1 MLEFS
6 ETEIN
11 ALLITIKVSLWGLFF
26 TSPIAIFFAWLLSRK
41 NFFGKN
47 VLNAILHLPLVIP
60 PVVIGYILIIILGRE
75 GFLGKILYESFNVTI
90 VFSWQAASIASSVV
104 AFPLFLRPIRQAF
117 ETINPQFEEAA
128 FTLGA
133 NKLNT
138 YFFITL
144 PILIPGIINGALLF
158 VARAIGEFGATITF
172 AANIPGVTQTIPLAL
187 YSATMTPNGES
198 LALRLIMISLL
209 LAFSALI
216 ISEWLTRRHKTR
228 VMDV

>member
-1 MLEFS
+1 M
-6 ETEIN
+6 
-11 ALLITIKVSLWGLFF
+11 
-26 TSPIAIFFAWLLSRK
+26 
-41 NFFGKN
+41 
-47 VLNAILHLPLVIP
+47 
-60 PVVIGYILIIILGRE
+60 VIGYILIIILGRE